1 MPKIFR
7 NLASSKL
14 KSVFTVLSFFLA
26 SSASAETDADP
37 NADAQSMIITD
48 NFALAAAGSGI
59 GKQDSLSG
67 DTDSSSYLG
76 TVGTFMVVPG
86 NRAPEHIAFVK
97 NANGRGYVIENRII
111 VTCSKKSSC
120 TLPDHFRA
128 ERLGKRRYEIVVND
142 YESWKLY
149 MEELK
154 GIDGV
159 ERVSPSLFFGNRQAL
174 K

>member
-1 MPKIFR
+1 MPEIFR
-7 NLASSKL
+7 NMTRSKF

-26 SSASAETDADP
+26 SSASAETDA
-37 NADAQSMIITD
+37 NADAQSMIITE
-48 NFALAAAGSGI
+48 NFALVAAGSEI
-59 GKQDSLSG
+59 GMQDSLSG
-67 DTDSSSYLG
+67 GTDSSSYLG
-76 TVGTFMVVPG
+76 TVGTFKVVPG

-97 NANGRGYVIENRII
+97 NANGKGYVIENRII

-149 MEELK
+149 MDELK
-154 GIDGV
+154 SIDGV

>member
-1 MPKIFR
+1 MPEIFR
-7 NLASSKL
+7 NMASSKL
-14 KSVFTVLSFFLA
+14 KSVFTALSFFLV
-26 SSASAETDADP
+26 SSAAAETV
-37 NADAQSMIITD
+37 ADAKSMIITD
-48 NFALAAAGSGI
+48 SFALVPADSGI
-59 GKQDSLSG
+59 GMQDSFSVG
-67 DTDSSSYLG
+67 TDSSAYLG

-111 VTCSKKSSC
+111 VTCSKKTSC

-154 GIDGV
+154 SIDGV
-159 ERVSPSLFFGNRQAL
+159 ERVSPSLFFGNRQDL